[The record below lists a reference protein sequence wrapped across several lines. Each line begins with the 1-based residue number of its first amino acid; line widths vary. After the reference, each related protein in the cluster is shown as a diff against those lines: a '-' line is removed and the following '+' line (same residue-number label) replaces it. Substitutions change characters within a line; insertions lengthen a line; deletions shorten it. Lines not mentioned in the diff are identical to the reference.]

1 MEKPDRF
8 WDWLAR
14 WYDRRA
20 HKDDELNR
28 AADRLAKV
36 LDADDTV
43 LDYGCA
49 SGVVACRI
57 AADVKEVRGIDT
69 SARMIELANER
80 ASERDLAN
88 VHFARTTIF
97 DEELGSETY
106 DAVVAFNILHLVED
120 ASAALRRIS
129 ELLRPGGL
137 LVSVTPAGEAGRIL
151 RVLGSF
157 VLRVGLL
164 SHLTAFRVSDVQ
176 ALLRDGGFEVLESEV
191 FEGAIPTWF
200 AVARRADTMTRT

>member
-1 MEKPDRF
+1 MERPDRL

-14 WYDRRA
+14 RYDRRA
-20 HKDDELNR
+20 HKDEELTW
-28 AADRLAKV
+28 AVDRLAKV

-43 LDYGCA
+43 LDYACA

-69 SARMIELANER
+69 SARMIELASER

-88 VHFARTTIF
+88 VHFARSTIF

-106 DAVVAFNILHLVED
+106 DVVVAFNILHLVED

-137 LVSVTPAGEAGRIL
+137 LVSVTPAGEAGRIQRAL
-151 RVLGSF
+151 LSLVPRLGI
-157 VLRVGLL
+157 L
-164 SHLTAFRVSDVQ
+164 SHLTLFRVSDLQ
-176 ALLRDGGFEVLESEV
+176 GLLRDGGLVVLESEA
-191 FEGAIPTWF
+191 FEGSIPTWF
-200 AVARRADTMTRT
+200 AVARKRSD